1 MGSFNYFKNLKDHG
15 TKLSKFKQDT
25 LLPLMSS
32 RGIEFIKYTSEGI
45 CFPLTM
51 LWLKTQQLSPA
62 YLSRDK
68 DKLHEHLNHTKQAAK
83 FLNHAGDLSQYQMNY
98 RAQNEGTTNFDAFMY
113 LFKLMELKP
122 HPELGGQKAMAEA
135 FPFAMNICWGSGCLG
150 VFLSLDCKGTTHAIA
165 FVKAGKMIRFF
176 DPNVGEY
183 EVEPAKIA
191 AFFTEWAKVYAVQ
204 FNKVW
209 TSALVIGVIPATA

>member
-32 RGIEFIKYTSEGI
+32 RGAEFIKYTSEGI

-51 LWLKTQQLSPA
+51 LWLKAQQLSPA
-62 YLSRDK
+62 YLSQDK
-68 DKLHEHLNHTKQAAK
+68 QKLHECLNHTKRATR
-83 FLNHAGDLSQYQMNY
+83 FLNHAGDLSQYQMDFKT
-98 RAQNEGTTNFDAFMY
+98 QNKNATGFDAFMY

-122 HPELGGQKAMAEA
+122 HPELGGEMAMDQA
-135 FPFAMNICWGSGCLG
+135 FPFAMNICWKSGCHG
-150 VFLSLDCKGTTHAIA
+150 VFLSLQCDGATHAIA
-165 FVKAGKMIRFF
+165 FVKAGSKIRFF

-183 EVEPAKIA
+183 EVEPAKMGE
-191 AFFTEWAKVYAVQ
+191 FFTEWAKVYVIH
-204 FNKVW
+204 FNKIW
-209 TSALVIGVIPATA
+209 TKALVIGVIPAAG